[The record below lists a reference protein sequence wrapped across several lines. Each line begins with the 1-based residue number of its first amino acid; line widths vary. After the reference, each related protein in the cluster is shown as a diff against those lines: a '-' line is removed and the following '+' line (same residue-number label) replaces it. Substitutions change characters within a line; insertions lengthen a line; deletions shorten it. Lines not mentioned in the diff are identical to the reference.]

1 MHLLEV
7 QLQQYP
13 VQQKNLQAERASL
26 QRKEDEWK
34 KEQLAEIEIAIGRK
48 EKERQKCN
56 DAEAV
61 LKQER
66 EKRIKEIDEV
76 IKEDLD

>member
-13 VQQKNLQAERASL
+13 VQQKELAAERASL

-48 EKERQKCN
+48 EKERQKM
-56 DAEAV
+56 
-61 LKQER
+61 
-66 EKRIKEIDEV
+66 
-76 IKEDLD
+76 